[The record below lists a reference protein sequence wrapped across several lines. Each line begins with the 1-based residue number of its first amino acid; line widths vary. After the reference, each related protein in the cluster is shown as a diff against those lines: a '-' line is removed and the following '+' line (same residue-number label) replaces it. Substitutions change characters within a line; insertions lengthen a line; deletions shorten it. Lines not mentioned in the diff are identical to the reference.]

1 MKLYADKHRTERH
14 FSVGDW
20 VYLKI
25 QPYRQVTV
33 SGMGNQKLNPKFFGP
48 FEILDKIGTCAYR
61 LNLPDGS
68 SIHPVFHVSLLKARV
83 GSNQAV
89 APVLPLIEP
98 NPEILNLPQS
108 IVARRM
114 VKRQN
119 SAISQLLIQWKGQG
133 VEDATWE
140 DYSSMARRFPDFIL
154 EVEKQ
159 LKEEGLS
166 DAALVGI
173 DGSNSDSAK
182 RTEEGERGTGQRG
195 QHSFN

>member
-1 MKLYADKHRTERH
+1 MGLGSTPKSRIESVNVFMQDRQTTLAQLKANLLKAQERMKFYADKHRTERK

-25 QPYRQVTV
+25 QPYRQITV

-48 FEILDKIGTCAYR
+48 FEVLEKMGTCAYR

-83 GSNQAV
+83 GPNQAI

-98 NPEILNLPQS
+98 KSDLLHLPQI

-114 VKRQN
+114 VKRRN
-119 SAISQLLIQWKGQG
+119 SAVVQLLIDRKS
-133 VEDATWE
+133 V
-140 DYSSMARRFPDFIL
+140 
-154 EVEKQ
+154 V
-159 LKEEGLS
+159 
-166 DAALVGI
+166 
-173 DGSNSDSAK
+173 
-182 RTEEGERGTGQRG
+182 
-195 QHSFN
+195 